1 MSLHISRPLCLWPKL
16 AKSICSFANSIA
28 QAKKLGFWSL
38 VKDLMSII
46 DGALLRKGL
55 SAAAA
60 SRLAVGNP
68 SLIKNMRNKTG
79 NPKRFNAHALKQLA
93 DVLDLEFY
101 FGDARTQTVV
111 HLPAGFAERTIEPLA
126 AATARQEALEMGFLP
141 IPYHSAALPNFR
153 GTAPVALARQWLTAS
168 TLVAET
174 LAFLPV
180 VTDDMIPT
188 LTIGALAL
196 LDTSD
201 VDLHDDGIWALA
213 LKGRYVFA
221 RIQRP
226 SPNMLVLKGDKPN
239 QPVQVFKDAELR
251 TLKVLGKVVWIAHQP
266 L

>member
-1 MSLHISRPLCLWPKL
+1 
-16 AKSICSFANSIA
+16 
-28 QAKKLGFWSL
+28 L
-38 VKDLMSII
+38 VKELIGII
-46 DGALLRKGL
+46 DAALLRKGM

-79 NPKRFNAHALKQLA
+79 NPKRFNAHALRQLA
-93 DVLDLEFY
+93 GVLDLEFY
-101 FGDARTQTVV
+101 FGDARSQTVV
-111 HLPAGFAERTIEPLA
+111 HLPAGFAERTIDPLA
-126 AATARQEALEMGFLP
+126 TATARQEALEMGFLP

-153 GTAPVALARQWLTAS
+153 CTAPVALARQWLTAS
-168 TLVAET
+168 GLVAET

-201 VDLHDDGIWALA
+201 VDLREDGIWALA
-213 LKGRYVFA
+213 VKGRYVFA

-226 SPNMLVLKGDKPN
+226 SANMLVLKGDKPN
-239 QPVQVFKDAELR
+239 QPVQIFKDDELR
-251 TLKVLGKVVWIAHQP
+251 GLNVLGKVVWIAHQP

>member
-1 MSLHISRPLCLWPKL
+1 
-16 AKSICSFANSIA
+16 
-28 QAKKLGFWSL
+28 
-38 VKDLMSII
+38 
-46 DGALLRKGL
+46 
-55 SAAAA
+55 
-60 SRLAVGNP
+60 
-68 SLIKNMRNKTG
+68 
-79 NPKRFNAHALKQLA
+79 
-93 DVLDLEFY
+93 
-101 FGDARTQTVV
+101 
-111 HLPAGFAERTIEPLA
+111 
-126 AATARQEALEMGFLP
+126 
-141 IPYHSAALPNFR
+141 
-153 GTAPVALARQWLTAS
+153 VALARQWLTAS

>member
-28 QAKKLGFWSL
+28 QAKKLGFWSF
-38 VKDLMSII
+38 VKDLMNMI

-68 SLIKNMRNKTG
+68 SLITNMRNKTG

-168 TLVAET
+168 NLVAET

-226 SPNMLVLKGDKPN
+226 SPNMLVLKGRQT
-239 QPVQVFKDAELR
+239 QPARAGFQR
-251 TLKVLGKVVWIAHQP
+251 RRIAHP
-266 L
+266 